1 MQNLRLPAW
10 AAFFLSLLFFA
21 TGPARAQEDPP
32 GRVGRIA
39 ELQGS
44 VSWFDA
50 DEGRWTPA
58 ERNRPI
64 TAGDRLATGPGAR
77 AEVRI
82 GSTVLRLAERSEV
95 EWQRLDDERVV
106 VALQSGAFA
115 LRLKSRE
122 AADDI
127 RVLTA
132 EARLAPQRAGHY
144 RFDRLDDTTTVSVWR
159 GEVRVEGPGSWG
171 VGDGQRLELYRDR
184 GGDLRGQWG
193 TPVDDSF
200 ASWVQSDDAREGTT
214 ASTRYVSPE
223 MTGVE
228 DLDRHGRWSSHP
240 EFGAI
245 WFPQAVA
252 VDWAPYRDGRWVWMR
267 PWGWTWVDAAP
278 WGFAPFHYGRWLL
291 WNGRW
296 GWLPGEYV
304 ARPVFAPALVAPRG
318 GPGVSVTIGIGTPPR
333 HWEPLGPRESYRP
346 WHRATPGYVDRANQ
360 GARWMQSIGAQFPRV
375 PAAPQPVVQPQP
387 MQPAPQVQ
395 PPRQQMPRQPWRGER
410 AVPEAPRADPREGL
424 REGPREAP
432 RQPAREGPREP
443 RREPVRETPREP
455 QREAP
460 REAARPQPA
469 PAPAPAAREE
479 QRQRHHEQKPGARE
493 RAERAA
499 ER

>member
-1 MQNLRLPAW
+1 MKNLRLPVW
-10 AAFFLSLLFFA
+10 AAFLLALMLFA

-32 GRVGRIA
+32 GRVGRLS

-50 DEGRWTPA
+50 DEGRWSSA

-82 GSTVLRLAERSEV
+82 GSSVLRLAERSEV
-95 EWQRLDDERVV
+95 EWQRLDDDRVV

-115 LRLKSRE
+115 LRLKSRD
-122 AADDI
+122 AADEF
-127 RVLTA
+127 RVVTG

-144 RFDRLDDTTTVSVWR
+144 RFDRLDDATTVTVWR
-159 GEVRVEGPGSWG
+159 GDVRVEGPGSWG
-171 VGDGQRLELYRDR
+171 VTDGQRLELYRDR
-184 GGDLRGQWG
+184 GGDLRGQWS
-193 TPVDDSF
+193 TPLDDAF
-200 ASWVQSDDAREGTT
+200 AAWVQRDDAREGTT
-214 ASTRYVSPE
+214 VSTRYVSPE

-240 EFGAI
+240 EYGAI
-245 WFPQAVA
+245 WFPLAVSA
-252 VDWAPYRDGRWVWMR
+252 DWAPYRDGRWVWMR

-318 GPGVSVTIGIGTPPR
+318 GPGVSVHIGIGTPPR

-346 WHRATPGYVDRANQ
+346 WHRATPGYVERANP
-360 GARWMQSIGAQFPRV
+360 GANWLNAVGAQFPRT
-375 PAAPQPVVQPQP
+375 PAAQPQPVQAQPVQ
-387 MQPAPQVQ
+387 PQVQ
-395 PPRQQMPRQPWRGER
+395 PPRQQIPRQPWRGER
-410 AVPEAPRADPREGL
+410 AEPEAPREPARET
-424 REGPREAP
+424 PREA
-432 RQPAREGPREP
+432 

-455 QREAP
+455 RREPVREAP
-460 REAARPQPA
+460 REVPRETPRPQPA
-469 PAPAPAAREE
+469 AAAREE
-479 QRQRHHEQKPGARE
+479 PRQRHGEQKPGDHKPGARE
-493 RAERAA
+493 RAERAS